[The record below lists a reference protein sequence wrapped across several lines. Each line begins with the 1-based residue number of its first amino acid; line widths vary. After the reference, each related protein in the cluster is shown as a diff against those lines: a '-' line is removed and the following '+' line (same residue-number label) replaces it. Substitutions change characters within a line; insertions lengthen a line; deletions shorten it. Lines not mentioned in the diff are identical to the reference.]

1 MAETKSISIDAS
13 KSVRGRPPV
22 LPDGVSVKLD
32 QATGMLEVLLL
43 TVQDQKI
50 ELFETTPGTLDQF
63 LYAAIEQLHDAQRM
77 MRLRSE

>member
-50 ELFETTPGTLDQF
+50 ELFETTPGLWTSSCT
-63 LYAAIEQLHDAQRM
+63 R
-77 MRLRSE
+77 RSSSSTTRNG